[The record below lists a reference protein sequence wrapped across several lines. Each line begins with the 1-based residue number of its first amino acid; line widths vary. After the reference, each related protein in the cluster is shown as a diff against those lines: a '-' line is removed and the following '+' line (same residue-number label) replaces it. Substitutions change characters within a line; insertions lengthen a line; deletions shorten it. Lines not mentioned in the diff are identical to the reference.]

1 MAPQPLTELEIAE
14 CLSGLP
20 GWAAR
25 DDRLERHYALP
36 GHLPAVALLVHVAA
50 VQEELGH
57 HAELTVTYNRLDIA
71 VNTHSVGGRV
81 TQLDVQLAR
90 RIEEIAP
97 AHGAESAG

>member
-20 GWAAR
+20 GWTVR
-25 DDRLERHYALP
+25 DDRLERGYTLA
-36 GHLPAVALLVHVAA
+36 GHLPAVALLTHVAA
-50 VQEELGH
+50 VQEELNH
-57 HAELTVTYNRLDIA
+57 HAELTVTYNRLHIA

-81 TQLDVQLAR
+81 TELDVQLAR

-97 AHGAESAG
+97 AHGVRS